1 MRSRPYVAALL
12 SALVLT
18 ACGSQAGP
26 PRPHGPT
33 GSDAPTREAESKKPT
48 RPATSKGPTG
58 SGSPTGPAEKRA
70 KRGDGAEL
78 MYRAGGRTSA
88 QNPAFSPDGKSMLFT
103 LFHDGY
109 NAGAAALRVLP
120 PGTDGQPSA
129 RAARGGSRTLLDE
142 SGQAA
147 VNLPGSSW
155 HPSAGVAFASDRA
168 DRDEIWVLPPGGKPA
183 RVTRH
188 GGDSGYLEPSFSPRG
203 DWIAFQE
210 SVEREEPESADPE
223 DGEGDGDEREEEA
236 RPERSALG
244 SLWKVRRDGSG
255 QTRLLNGPATGTDN
269 RQPNWSPRG
278 DRLVFQRREQHSDA
292 WALYVMNADGGGLR
306 RLTAGAGEHTDAS
319 WSPDGRSVVFSSTSG
334 GLEIP
339 QIFVMSADGGRP
351 VRVTRNN
358 SYDGAPSWSPDGR
371 WIAFE
376 SHPGDEERPTS
387 LWRIRVPGA

>member
-1 MRSRPYVAALL
+1 M
-12 SALVLT
+12 T
-18 ACGSQAGP
+18 
-26 PRPHGPT
+26 
-33 GSDAPTREAESKKPT
+33 
-48 RPATSKGPTG
+48 
-58 SGSPTGPAEKRA
+58 
-70 KRGDGAEL
+70 RGDGAEL
-78 MYRAGGRTSA
+78 MYRASGRSSA
-88 QNPAFSPDGKSMLFT
+88 QNPAFSPDGKSVLFT

-109 NAGAAALRVLP
+109 NEGAAALRVLSP
-120 PGTDGQPSA
+120 DAEGPSG

-155 HPSAGVAFASDRA
+155 HPSAGVAFASDRV
-168 DRDEIWVLPPGGKPA
+168 DRDEIWVLPPGGGRPS

-210 SVEREEPESADPE
+210 SVEREDPEGSDPQEADPE
-223 DGEGDGDEREEEA
+223 DGDEEAAA
-236 RPERSALG
+236 RPERSELG

-278 DRLVFQRREQHSDA
+278 DRLVFQRREQHSDG
-292 WALYVMNADGGGLR
+292 WALYVVNADGSGLR
-306 RLTAGAGEHTDAS
+306 RLTRGAGEHTDAS

-334 GLEIP
+334 GLEVP
-339 QIFVMSADGGRP
+339 QVFVMPADGGRP

-358 SYDGAPSWSPDGR
+358 GYDGAPSWSPDGR